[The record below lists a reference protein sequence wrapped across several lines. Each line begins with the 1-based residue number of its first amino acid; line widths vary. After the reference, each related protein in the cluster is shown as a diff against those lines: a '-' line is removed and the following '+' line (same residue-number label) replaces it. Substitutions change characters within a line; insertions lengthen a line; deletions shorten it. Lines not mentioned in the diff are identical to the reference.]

1 MKKLIFCCLVVLMGA
16 CKDDKKDPEPEV
28 DYAKDIV
35 GVYETT
41 TVEGGVTSNHK
52 WDVASPVKNQLTIKY
67 TKNSE
72 IVVSGTKIPLT
83 QEYNLVKVNA
93 KAQDTFDINEKVDVT
108 QSIGG
113 ALNQRLSG
121 VGTRIVNASGAPQ
134 INVTVKFS
142 ESSSGAADFEQYLE
156 FKKK

>member
-28 DYAKDIV
+28 DYAKDMV

-41 TVEGGVTSNHK
+41 TVEGGVSSNHK
-52 WDVASPVKNQLTIKY
+52 WEVTTESKNQLSIKY
-67 TKNSE
+67 TKNTQIS
-72 IVVSGTKIPLT
+72 VPGSTIPLT
-83 QEYNLVKVNA
+83 QEFPLVAVKA
-93 KAQDTFDINEKVDVT
+93 TAQDTFEINEKVDVT

-113 ALNQRLSG
+113 ALNVRLSG
-121 VGTRIVNASGAPQ
+121 IGTRVVNAGGVAQ
-134 INVTVKFS
+134 INITLKFS
-142 ESSSGAADFEQYLE
+142 ESSAGAANVEQYLE

>member
-28 DYAKDIV
+28 DYAKDMV

-41 TVEGGVTSNHK
+41 TVEAGVTSHHK
-52 WDVASPVKNQLTIKY
+52 WDVTTEAKNQLSIKY
-67 TKNSE
+67 VKVSE
-72 IVVSGTKIPLT
+72 IILSGTRIPIT
-83 QEYNLVKVNA
+83 QEYPLVAVKA
-93 KAQDTFDINEKVDVT
+93 TAQDTFEINEKVDVT
-108 QSIGG
+108 QTIGG

-121 VGTRIVNASGAPQ
+121 IGSRVVNAGGVPQ
-134 INVTVKFS
+134 INITIKFS
-142 ESSSGAADFEQYLE
+142 ESSSGVNDFEQYLE

>member
-28 DYAKDIV
+28 DYATSFV

-41 TVEGGVTSNHK
+41 TVEGGVTSRHK
-52 WDVASPVKNQLTIKY
+52 WDVSSTEKNQLNIKY
-67 TKNSE
+67 TKDSE
-72 IVVSGTKIPLT
+72 VVVLGNKIPLT
-83 QEYNLVKVNA
+83 QEYPLVAVKA
-93 KAQDTFDINEKVDVT
+93 TAQDTFEINEKVDVT

-113 ALNQRLSG
+113 ALKQRLSG
-121 VGTRIVNASGAPQ
+121 VGNKIVNASGVNQ
-134 INVTVKFS
+134 INITVKFS
-142 ESSSGAADFEQYLE
+142 ESSSGAGDFDQYLE